1 MSNTLAV
8 RLDPRVANSAT
19 TVAADW
25 NHLPEEVVMMINNF
39 IRKMDYDDH
48 WGWGESI
55 AKVGQGWGCVG
66 YTDRV
71 KAFLIYRYQMK
82 TDIEHPWRLCA
93 VRKQLLADIISVH
106 FDRAYKHAVGSGIN
120 EIEIAWDM
128 V

>member
-8 RLDPRVANSAT
+8 RHDPRVAG
-19 TVAADW
+19 W

-55 AKVGQGWGCVG
+55 AKVGQGWGWVG
-66 YTDRV
+66 YTDLV

-82 TDIEHPWRLCA
+82 PPWADIVKTRLCA

>member
-1 MSNTLAV
+1 MYHTLAV
-8 RLDPRVANSAT
+8 RHDPLV
-19 TVAADW
+19 ADW
-25 NHLPEEVVMMINNF
+25 NHLPEEVVMIINNF
-39 IRKMDYDDH
+39 IRKMDYDDR

-55 AKVGQGWGCVG
+55 AKVGEGWGCVG
-66 YTDRV
+66 YTDWV

-82 TDIEHPWRLCA
+82 TDIVKTRLCA